1 MWLSAQGNSKRKFHI
16 YVQKLCNISP
26 VDRTFTLIT
35 TATTK
40 SRVVSLTRFQI
51 DFFFVLL
58 LFSSLFIRGA
68 QHSVWW
74 QIIQKWKIDL
84 DDHYLALRD
93 QIHYCIWLI
102 AGSAFKNITA
112 NMFEHTQN
120 PFIQYNC
127 MQLIARAL
135 LALCPFTTITEQQQQ
150 HE

>member
-1 MWLSAQGNSKRKFHI
+1 MIERPRKLKEKIPHLCAKALQYFSSRPHIHINNNSNNKKPSCIFDS
-16 YVQKLCNISP
+16 ISN
-26 VDRTFTLIT
+26 
-35 TATTK
+35 
-40 SRVVSLTRFQI
+40 RF
-51 DFFFVLL
+51 FFFVLQ